1 MTPSQQ
7 TIIQFNSIS
16 KKFGSRWA
24 NKNISFDILA
34 GQVHGIIGEN
44 GAGKSTIMKI
54 LFGLY
59 QADKGEIF
67 LRNQKVEIK
76 SPLEAFK
83 NKIGMVHQH
92 FMLSPEHTA
101 LENILLIQN
110 QQKALEVYSQG
121 LKTESIKAKAKEY
134 GFEIPWDE
142 KVKNLSVGV
151 QQRIEILKLL
161 NLDHEI
167 LIFDEPTAVLTPQEI
182 EDLLKQIDSL
192 RQKGKTVILITH
204 KLKEVKKIC
213 DKITIFKKG
222 EHVGTYANAELSEVS
237 MAEKMVGHQVEFN
250 KREFKKFANPKVLLD
265 LQNISFEKNNHA
277 FYFSLSL
284 IEGEILGITGIE
296 GNGQNELIQ
305 FLLDPQSFVIKKA
318 DEKYQLQTESLLGFS
333 KNQIRQKSIG
343 VFPEDRLHL
352 GVITSQMAY
361 ENFILGY
368 QRFKEWCSHGLL
380 KWDRIKKIT
389 QEQFQQFK
397 VEPNEISLPFSSY
410 SGGNQQKIVV
420 ARELLQNP
428 KFILAAHPTR
438 GVDIGAIE
446 FIHEKL
452 IQSQERGSGI
462 LLISSELDELTK
474 LSDRILVIRNGK
486 FVKELQRHEF
496 DDSVIGRHMLGSIE
510 SKPNQEGQL

>member
-1 MTPSQQ
+1 MTDTPQPL
-7 TIIQFNSIS
+7 IQFKSIS

-24 NKNISFDILA
+24 NKNISFSIQA
-34 GQVHGIIGEN
+34 GSVHGVIGEN

-59 QADKGEIF
+59 QADEGEIF

-101 LENILLIQN
+101 MENILLIQDKQN
-110 QQKALEVYSQG
+110 PLEIYSQTS
-121 LKTESIKAKAKEY
+121 KREHIKAKAKEY

-142 KVKNLSVGV
+142 KVKNLSVGI

-182 EDLLKQIDSL
+182 EDLLRQIDSL
-192 RQKGKTVILITH
+192 RAKGKTVILITH

-213 DKITIFKKG
+213 DAITIFKKG
-222 EHVGTYANAELSEVS
+222 EHVGTFPNSELTETS
-237 MAEKMVGHQVEFN
+237 MAEKMVGRHI
-250 KREFKKFANPKVLLD
+250 EFKKRDFKKYPEAKNLLE
-265 LQNISFEKNNHA
+265 LKNIHFQQASHEFQLDFQLK
-277 FYFSLSL
+277 
-284 IEGEILGITGIE
+284 EGEILGIAGIE

-305 FLLDPQSFVIKKA
+305 FLLNPMKFKISDG
-318 DEKYQLQTESLLGFS
+318 KYGFQNENLISL
-333 KNQIRQKSIG
+333 KPAEIRKKSIG

-352 GVITSQMAY
+352 GVVASKLAF

-368 QRFKEWCSHGLL
+368 QHLKSWCRTGLL
-380 KWDRIKKIT
+380 NWTSIKKIT
-389 QEQFQQFK
+389 QEQFSEFK

-420 ARELLQNP
+420 ARELLQKP
-428 KFILAAHPTR
+428 KFILASHPTR

-452 IQSQERGSGI
+452 IQAQEQGSGV

-474 LSDRILVIRNGK
+474 LADRILVIRNRK
-486 FVKELQRHEF
+486 FVKEFYRQEF
-496 DDSVIGRHMLGSIE
+496 DDALIGCYMLGT
-510 SKPNQEGQL
+510 KT

>member
-1 MTPSQQ
+1 MSQQ
-7 TIIQFNSIS
+7 AIIQFKSIS

-24 NKNISFDILA
+24 NKNISFEIQP
-34 GQVHGIIGEN
+34 GTVHGIIGEN

-59 QADKGEIF
+59 QADEGEIY
-67 LRNQKVEIK
+67 LKNQKVEIK

-101 LENILLIQN
+101 LENILLIQD
-110 QQKALEVYSQG
+110 QQNAFELYSQ
-121 LKTESIKAKAKEY
+121 KNKIEKIKAKAKEY

-142 KVKNLSVGV
+142 KVSTLSVGI

-182 EDLLKQIDSL
+182 EDLLKQIASL

-204 KLKEVKKIC
+204 KLKEVKRIC
-213 DKITIFKKG
+213 DSITIFKKG
-222 EHVGTYANAELSEVS
+222 QHVGTFSNSELDEIS
-237 MAEKMVGHQVEFN
+237 MAEKMVGHHVEFQ
-250 KREFKKFANPKVLLD
+250 KRVFKKYENPKTLLNVQKVHFD
-265 LQNISFEKNNHA
+265 KNNHSYD
-277 FYFSLSL
+277 FSFSLK
-284 IEGEILGITGIE
+284 EGEILGIAGIE

-305 FLLDPQSFVIKKA
+305 FLLDPRSFNFNKNIAQYELQSDSMLA
-318 DEKYQLQTESLLGFS
+318 CS
-333 KNQIRQKSIG
+333 KNQIRKKSIG

-352 GVITSQMAY
+352 GVIASQTAF

-368 QRFKEWCSHGLL
+368 QRLKQWCSKGFLEWEL
-380 KWDRIKKIT
+380 IKKIT
-389 QEQFQQFK
+389 SEQFQLFK
-397 VEPNEISLPFSSY
+397 VEPNEITLPFSSY

-452 IQSQERGSGI
+452 VQAQEQGSGV

-474 LSDRILVIRNGK
+474 LSDRILVIRNGQ

-496 DDSVIGRHMLGSIE
+496 DDTLIGCFMLGSAAPTTE
-510 SKPNQEGQL
+510 LGSKA